1 MECELLLRKQ
11 SEQVGPHNVC
21 EWSSTHSNHGC
32 FLLTC
37 LVFFALRLAALA
49 AG

>member
-21 EWSSTHSNHGC
+21 ECSTRHRRC
-32 FLLTC
+32 FLLAR
-37 LVFFALRLAALA
+37 LVFFALRLAVLA
-49 AG
+49 TG